1 MKDKLSFSVFELEK
15 TAMPDGKETV
25 RSGYDYVSWGKDN
38 RFPNDLYDMY
48 QNSAILQSVING
60 TADYV
65 FGSGVISAFDVVN
78 DKYETLEDVVKRCVF
93 DLLIFGGFAIQLMYK
108 GGKVEAMY
116 WLDFQKCRK
125 SEDEKKV
132 YYSDDWGK
140 YAKKALEYNAWTPD
154 TDKGTCIFYYKGHK
168 TRGIYPVPMYIGA
181 LKSVKISTEI
191 SNFHLNNIMKGFASN
206 AVISFNNGEPDED
219 TKARIEKD
227 VKEKFC
233 GTDNAGSFLLLFNES
248 KDNACEIAKIQDDK
262 FDEKYQSLAKY
273 VKDAKEASE
282 DIADQNSYIDIQDF
296 SSNSDFIS
304 SVQNEVNETSNMMN
318 ETLANNFQLEDS
330 DYSYEKALEEKCLAS
345 NNNEIPTNFE
355 ANDII

>member
-1 MKDKLSFSVFELEK
+1 MKDKLNFAVFELEK

-140 YAKKALEYNAWTPD
+140 YAKKALEYNAWTPG

-191 SNFHLNNIMKGFASN
+191 SNFHLNNITKGFASN

-233 GTDNAGSFLLLFNES
+233 GTDNAGSFLLLFNDS

-262 FDEKYQSLAKY
+262 FDLKYDALAKS
-273 VKDAKEASE
+273 VKE
-282 DIADQNSYIDIQDF
+282 DIFIAFRATPTLFGLPNENNGF
-296 SSNSDFIS
+296 SKQEYLESFELYNKTVVVPLQKDVERAFKSIGFVIKFKTFKLDD
-304 SVQNEVNETSNMMN
+304 TSK
-318 ETLANNFQLEDS
+318 T
-330 DYSYEKALEEKCLAS
+330 EE
-345 NNNEIPTNFE
+345 
-355 ANDII
+355 

>member
-65 FGSGVISAFDVVN
+65 FGNGIISAFDVVN

-140 YAKKALEYNAWTPD
+140 YAKKALEYNAWTPG

-181 LKSVKISTEI
+181 LKSIKISTEI
-191 SNFHLNNIMKGFASN
+191 SNFHLNNITKGFASN

-233 GTDNAGSFLLLFNES
+233 GTDNAGSFLLLFNDS

-273 VKDAKEASE
+273 VKE
-282 DIADQNSYIDIQDF
+282 DI
-296 SSNSDFIS
+296 FIS
-304 SVQNEVNETSNMMN
+304 FRATPELFGLSVEGNGFSREEYLQAFALYNKTVVVPLQKDVERAFRSIGFVIKFKTFNLDDTSK
-318 ETLANNFQLEDS
+318 T
-330 DYSYEKALEEKCLAS
+330 EE
-345 NNNEIPTNFE
+345 
-355 ANDII
+355 

>member
-93 DLLIFGGFAIQLMYK
+93 DLLIFGGFAVQLMYK

-140 YAKKALEYNAWTPD
+140 YAKKALEYNAWTPG

-191 SNFHLNNIMKGFASN
+191 SNFHLNNITKGFASN

-233 GTDNAGSFLLLFNES
+233 GTDNAGSFLLLFNDS

-262 FDEKYQSLAKY
+262 FDLKYDALAKS
-273 VKDAKEASE
+273 VKE
-282 DIADQNSYIDIQDF
+282 DIFIAFRATPTLFGLPNENNGF
-296 SSNSDFIS
+296 SKQEYLESFELYNKTVVVPLQKDVERAFKSIGFVIKFKTFKLDD
-304 SVQNEVNETSNMMN
+304 TSK
-318 ETLANNFQLEDS
+318 T
-330 DYSYEKALEEKCLAS
+330 EE
-345 NNNEIPTNFE
+345 
-355 ANDII
+355 

>member
-15 TAMPDGKETV
+15 TEMPDGKETV

-140 YAKKALEYNAWTPD
+140 YAKKALEYNAWTPG

-191 SNFHLNNIMKGFASN
+191 SNFHLNNITKGFASN

-233 GTDNAGSFLLLFNES
+233 GTDNAGSFLLLFNDS

-262 FDEKYQSLAKY
+262 FDLKYDALAKS
-273 VKDAKEASE
+273 VKE
-282 DIADQNSYIDIQDF
+282 DIFIAFRATPTLFGLPNENNGF
-296 SSNSDFIS
+296 SKQEYLESFELYNKTVVVPLQKDVERAFKSIGFVIKFKTFKLDD
-304 SVQNEVNETSNMMN
+304 TSK
-318 ETLANNFQLEDS
+318 T
-330 DYSYEKALEEKCLAS
+330 EE
-345 NNNEIPTNFE
+345 
-355 ANDII
+355 

>member
-15 TAMPDGKETV
+15 TEMPDGKETV

-65 FGSGVISAFDVVN
+65 FGSGVISAFDVIN

-125 SEDEKKV
+125 SEDEKKI

-191 SNFHLNNIMKGFASN
+191 SNFHLNNITKGFASN

-233 GTDNAGSFLLLFNES
+233 GTDNAGSFLLLFNDS

-262 FDEKYQSLAKY
+262 FDLKYDALAKS
-273 VKDAKEASE
+273 VKE
-282 DIADQNSYIDIQDF
+282 DIFIAFRATPTLFGLPNENNGF
-296 SSNSDFIS
+296 SKQEYLESFELYNKTVVVPLQKDVERAFKSFGFVIKFKTFKLDD
-304 SVQNEVNETSNMMN
+304 TSK
-318 ETLANNFQLEDS
+318 T
-330 DYSYEKALEEKCLAS
+330 EE
-345 NNNEIPTNFE
+345 
-355 ANDII
+355 

>member
-15 TAMPDGKETV
+15 TNMPDAKEV
-25 RSGYDYVSWGKDN
+25 IRSGYDYVSWGKDN
-38 RFPNDLYDMY
+38 RFPQDLYDMY

-78 DKYETLEDVVKRCVF
+78 DKYETLEDVVKKCVF
-93 DLLIFGGFAIQLMYK
+93 DYLIFGGFAVQLMYK
-108 GGKVEAMY
+108 GGKVEAIY
-116 WLDFQKCRK
+116 WLDFQKCRR

-132 YYSDDWGK
+132 FYSDDWGK
-140 YAKKALEYNAWTPD
+140 YARKALEYKAWTPD

-191 SNFHLNNIMKGFASN
+191 SNFHLNNITKGFASN
-206 AVISFNNGEPDED
+206 AIISFNNGEPDED

-248 KDNACEIAKIQDDK
+248 KENACEIAKIQDDK
-262 FDEKYQSLAKY
+262 FDLKYDALSKS
-273 VKDAKEASE
+273 VKE
-282 DIADQNSYIDIQDF
+282 DIFIAFRATPTLFGLPNENNGFSKQEYLESFELYNKTVVVPIQKDF
-296 SSNSDFIS
+296 ERAFRTMGFVIKFK
-304 SVQNEVNETSNMMN
+304 T
-318 ETLANNFQLEDS
+318 FQLDDIS
-330 DYSYEKALEEKCLAS
+330 KTEE
-345 NNNEIPTNFE
+345 
-355 ANDII
+355 

>member
-65 FGSGVISAFDVVN
+65 FGSGVISAFDVIN

-132 YYSDDWGK
+132 SI
-140 YAKKALEYNAWTPD
+140 
-154 TDKGTCIFYYKGHK
+154 DKL
-168 TRGIYPVPMYIGA
+168 PM
-181 LKSVKISTEI
+181 
-191 SNFHLNNIMKGFASN
+191 
-206 AVISFNNGEPDED
+206 VI
-219 TKARIEKD
+219 
-227 VKEKFC
+227 
-233 GTDNAGSFLLLFNES
+233 
-248 KDNACEIAKIQDDK
+248 
-262 FDEKYQSLAKY
+262 
-273 VKDAKEASE
+273 
-282 DIADQNSYIDIQDF
+282 
-296 SSNSDFIS
+296 
-304 SVQNEVNETSNMMN
+304 
-318 ETLANNFQLEDS
+318 
-330 DYSYEKALEEKCLAS
+330 
-345 NNNEIPTNFE
+345 
-355 ANDII
+355 

>member
-15 TAMPDGKETV
+15 TEMPDGKETV

-125 SEDEKKV
+125 SEDEKKI

-140 YAKKALEYNAWTPD
+140 YAKKALEYNAWTPG

-191 SNFHLNNIMKGFASN
+191 SNFHLNNITKGFASN

-262 FDEKYQSLAKY
+262 FDLKYDALAKS
-273 VKDAKEASE
+273 VKE
-282 DIADQNSYIDIQDF
+282 DIFIAFRATPTLFGLPNENNGF
-296 SSNSDFIS
+296 SKQEYLESFELYNKTVVVPLQKDVERAFKSIGFVIKFKTFKLDD
-304 SVQNEVNETSNMMN
+304 TSK
-318 ETLANNFQLEDS
+318 T
-330 DYSYEKALEEKCLAS
+330 EE
-345 NNNEIPTNFE
+345 
-355 ANDII
+355 

>member
-191 SNFHLNNIMKGFASN
+191 SNFHLNNITKGFASN

-233 GTDNAGSFLLLFNES
+233 GTDNAGSFLLLFNDS

-262 FDEKYQSLAKY
+262 FDLKYDALAKS
-273 VKDAKEASE
+273 VKE
-282 DIADQNSYIDIQDF
+282 DIFIAFRATPTLFGLPNENNGF
-296 SSNSDFIS
+296 SKQEYLESFELYNKTVVVPLQKDVERAFKSIGFVIKFK
-304 SVQNEVNETSNMMN
+304 TF
-318 ETLANNFQLEDS
+318 TLED
-330 DYSYEKALEEKCLAS
+330 EKDKEGVE
-345 NNNEIPTNFE
+345 
-355 ANDII
+355 

>member
-15 TAMPDGKETV
+15 TEMPDGKETV

-125 SEDEKKV
+125 SEDEKKI

-191 SNFHLNNIMKGFASN
+191 SNFHLNNITKGFASN

-233 GTDNAGSFLLLFNES
+233 GTDNAGSFLLLFNDS

-262 FDEKYQSLAKY
+262 FDLKYDALAKS
-273 VKDAKEASE
+273 VKE
-282 DIADQNSYIDIQDF
+282 DIFIAFRATPTLFGLPNENNGF
-296 SSNSDFIS
+296 SKQEYLESFELYNKTVVVPLQKDVERAFKSIGFVIKFKTFNLDD
-304 SVQNEVNETSNMMN
+304 TSK
-318 ETLANNFQLEDS
+318 T
-330 DYSYEKALEEKCLAS
+330 EE
-345 NNNEIPTNFE
+345 
-355 ANDII
+355 

>member
-15 TAMPDGKETV
+15 TEMPDGKETV

-181 LKSVKISTEI
+181 LKSIKISTEI
-191 SNFHLNNIMKGFASN
+191 SNFHLNNITKGFASN

-233 GTDNAGSFLLLFNES
+233 GTDNAGSFLLLFNDS

-262 FDEKYQSLAKY
+262 FDLKYDALAKS
-273 VKDAKEASE
+273 VKE
-282 DIADQNSYIDIQDF
+282 DIFIAFRATPTLFGLPNENNGFSKQEYLESFELYNKTVVVPLQKDIERAFKSIGFVIKFKTFKLD
-296 SSNSDFIS
+296 D
-304 SVQNEVNETSNMMN
+304 TSK
-318 ETLANNFQLEDS
+318 T
-330 DYSYEKALEEKCLAS
+330 EE
-345 NNNEIPTNFE
+345 
-355 ANDII
+355 

>member
-15 TAMPDGKETV
+15 TEMPDGKETV

-191 SNFHLNNIMKGFASN
+191 SNFHLNNITKGFASN

-233 GTDNAGSFLLLFNES
+233 GTDNAGSFLLLFNDS

-262 FDEKYQSLAKY
+262 FDLKYDALAKS
-273 VKDAKEASE
+273 VKE
-282 DIADQNSYIDIQDF
+282 DIFIAFRATPTLFGLPNENNGF
-296 SSNSDFIS
+296 SKQEYLESFELYNKTVVVPLQKDVERAFKSIGFVIKFKTFNLDD
-304 SVQNEVNETSNMMN
+304 TSK
-318 ETLANNFQLEDS
+318 T
-330 DYSYEKALEEKCLAS
+330 EE
-345 NNNEIPTNFE
+345 
-355 ANDII
+355 

>member
-93 DLLIFGGFAIQLMYK
+93 DLLIFGGFAVQLMYK

-191 SNFHLNNIMKGFASN
+191 SNFHLNNITKGFASN

-233 GTDNAGSFLLLFNES
+233 GTDNAGSFLLLFNDS

-262 FDEKYQSLAKY
+262 FDLKYDALAKS
-273 VKDAKEASE
+273 VKE
-282 DIADQNSYIDIQDF
+282 DIFIAFRATPTLFGLPNENNGF
-296 SSNSDFIS
+296 SKQEYLESFELYNKTVVVPLQKDVERAFKSIGFIIKFKTFKLDD
-304 SVQNEVNETSNMMN
+304 TSK
-318 ETLANNFQLEDS
+318 T
-330 DYSYEKALEEKCLAS
+330 EE
-345 NNNEIPTNFE
+345 
-355 ANDII
+355 

>member
-15 TAMPDGKETV
+15 TEMPDGKETV

-93 DLLIFGGFAIQLMYK
+93 DLLIFGGFAVQLMYK

-191 SNFHLNNIMKGFASN
+191 SNFHLNNITKGFASN

-233 GTDNAGSFLLLFNES
+233 GTDNAGSFLLLFNDS

-262 FDEKYQSLAKY
+262 FDLKYDALAKS
-273 VKDAKEASE
+273 VKE
-282 DIADQNSYIDIQDF
+282 DIFIAFRATPTLFGLPNENNGF
-296 SSNSDFIS
+296 SKQEYLESFELYNKTVVVPLQKDVERAFKSIGFIIKFKTFKLDD
-304 SVQNEVNETSNMMN
+304 TSK
-318 ETLANNFQLEDS
+318 T
-330 DYSYEKALEEKCLAS
+330 EE
-345 NNNEIPTNFE
+345 
-355 ANDII
+355 

>member
-15 TAMPDGKETV
+15 TEMPDGKETV

-65 FGSGVISAFDVVN
+65 FGNGVISAFDVVN

-93 DLLIFGGFAIQLMYK
+93 DLLIFGGFAVQLMYK

-125 SEDEKKV
+125 SEDEKKI

-181 LKSVKISTEI
+181 LKSIKISTEI
-191 SNFHLNNIMKGFASN
+191 SNFHLNNITKGFASN

-233 GTDNAGSFLLLFNES
+233 GTDNAGSFLLLFNDS

-262 FDEKYQSLAKY
+262 FDLKYDALAKS
-273 VKDAKEASE
+273 VKE
-282 DIADQNSYIDIQDF
+282 DIFIAFRATPTLFGLPNENNGF
-296 SSNSDFIS
+296 SKQEYLESFELYNKTVVVPLQKDVERAFRSFGFVIKFKTFNLDD
-304 SVQNEVNETSNMMN
+304 TSK
-318 ETLANNFQLEDS
+318 T
-330 DYSYEKALEEKCLAS
+330 EE
-345 NNNEIPTNFE
+345 
-355 ANDII
+355 

>member
-125 SEDEKKV
+125 SEDEKKI

-191 SNFHLNNIMKGFASN
+191 SNFHLNNITKGFASN

-233 GTDNAGSFLLLFNES
+233 GTDNAGSFLLLFNDS

-262 FDEKYQSLAKY
+262 FDLKYDALAKS
-273 VKDAKEASE
+273 VKE
-282 DIADQNSYIDIQDF
+282 DIFIAFRATPTLFGLPNENNGF
-296 SSNSDFIS
+296 SKQEYLESFELYNKTVVVPLQKDVERAFKSIGFVIKFKTFKLDD
-304 SVQNEVNETSNMMN
+304 TSK
-318 ETLANNFQLEDS
+318 T
-330 DYSYEKALEEKCLAS
+330 EE
-345 NNNEIPTNFE
+345 
-355 ANDII
+355 

>member
-15 TAMPDGKETV
+15 TEMPDGKETV

-191 SNFHLNNIMKGFASN
+191 SNFHLNNITKGFASN

-233 GTDNAGSFLLLFNES
+233 GTDNAGSFLLLFNDS

-262 FDEKYQSLAKY
+262 FDLKYDALAKS
-273 VKDAKEASE
+273 VKE
-282 DIADQNSYIDIQDF
+282 DIFIAFRATPTLFGLPNENNGF
-296 SSNSDFIS
+296 SKQEYLESFELYNKTVVVPLQKDVERAFRSIGFIIKFKTF
-304 SVQNEVNETSNMMN
+304 NLDDTSK
-318 ETLANNFQLEDS
+318 T
-330 DYSYEKALEEKCLAS
+330 EE
-345 NNNEIPTNFE
+345 
-355 ANDII
+355 

>member
-140 YAKKALEYNAWTPD
+140 YAKKALEYNAWTPG

-168 TRGIYPVPMYIGA
+168 TRGIYPVPTYIGA

-191 SNFHLNNIMKGFASN
+191 SNFHLNNITKGFASN

-262 FDEKYQSLAKY
+262 FDLKYDALAKS
-273 VKDAKEASE
+273 VKE
-282 DIADQNSYIDIQDF
+282 DIFIAFRATPTLFGLPNENNGF
-296 SSNSDFIS
+296 SKQEYLESFELYNKTVVVPLQKDVERAFKSIGFVIKFKTFKLDD
-304 SVQNEVNETSNMMN
+304 TSK
-318 ETLANNFQLEDS
+318 T
-330 DYSYEKALEEKCLAS
+330 EE
-345 NNNEIPTNFE
+345 
-355 ANDII
+355 

>member
-15 TAMPDGKETV
+15 TEMPDGKETV

-65 FGSGVISAFDVVN
+65 FGNGVISAFDVVN

-181 LKSVKISTEI
+181 LKSIKMSTEI
-191 SNFHLNNIMKGFASN
+191 SNFHLNNITKGFASN

-233 GTDNAGSFLLLFNES
+233 GTDNAGSFLLLFNDS

-262 FDEKYQSLAKY
+262 FDLKYDALAKS
-273 VKDAKEASE
+273 VKE
-282 DIADQNSYIDIQDF
+282 DIFIAFRATPTLFGLPNENNGF
-296 SSNSDFIS
+296 SKQEYLESFELYNKTVVVPLQKDVERAFKSIGFVIKFKTFNLDD
-304 SVQNEVNETSNMMN
+304 TSK
-318 ETLANNFQLEDS
+318 T
-330 DYSYEKALEEKCLAS
+330 EE
-345 NNNEIPTNFE
+345 
-355 ANDII
+355 

>member
-15 TAMPDGKETV
+15 TEMPDGKETV

-140 YAKKALEYNAWTPD
+140 YAKKALEYNAWTPG
-154 TDKGTCIFYYKGHK
+154 TEKGTCIFYYKGHK

-181 LKSVKISTEI
+181 LKSIKISTEI
-191 SNFHLNNIMKGFASN
+191 SNFHLNNITKGFASN

-233 GTDNAGSFLLLFNES
+233 GTDNAGSFLLLFNDS

-262 FDEKYQSLAKY
+262 FDLKYDALAKS
-273 VKDAKEASE
+273 VKE
-282 DIADQNSYIDIQDF
+282 DIFIAFRATPTLFGLPNENNGF
-296 SSNSDFIS
+296 SKQEYLESFELYNKTVVVPLQKDVERAFKSFGFVIKFKTFKLDD
-304 SVQNEVNETSNMMN
+304 TSK
-318 ETLANNFQLEDS
+318 T
-330 DYSYEKALEEKCLAS
+330 EE
-345 NNNEIPTNFE
+345 
-355 ANDII
+355 

>member
-15 TAMPDGKETV
+15 TEMPDGKETV

-191 SNFHLNNIMKGFASN
+191 SNFHLNNITKGFASN

-233 GTDNAGSFLLLFNES
+233 GTDNAGSFLLLFNDS
-248 KDNACEIAKIQDDK
+248 KENACEIAKIQDDK
-262 FDEKYQSLAKY
+262 FDLKYDALAKS
-273 VKDAKEASE
+273 VKE
-282 DIADQNSYIDIQDF
+282 DIFIAFRATPTLFGLPNENNGF
-296 SSNSDFIS
+296 SKQEYLESFDLYNKTVVVPLQKDVERAFKSIGFVIKFKTFKLDD
-304 SVQNEVNETSNMMN
+304 TSK
-318 ETLANNFQLEDS
+318 T
-330 DYSYEKALEEKCLAS
+330 EE
-345 NNNEIPTNFE
+345 
-355 ANDII
+355 

>member
-15 TAMPDGKETV
+15 TNMPDAKEV
-25 RSGYDYVSWGKDN
+25 IRSGYDYVSWGKDN
-38 RFPNDLYDMY
+38 RFPQDLYDMY

-78 DKYETLEDVVKRCVF
+78 DKYETLEDIIKKCVF
-93 DLLIFGGFAIQLMYK
+93 DYLIFGGFAVQLMYK
-108 GGKVEAMY
+108 GGKVESIY
-116 WLDFQKCRK
+116 WLDFQKCRR

-132 YYSDDWGK
+132 FYSDDWGK
-140 YAKKALEYNAWTPD
+140 YARKALEYKSWTPD

-191 SNFHLNNIMKGFASN
+191 SNFHLNNITKGFASN
-206 AVISFNNGEPDED
+206 AIISFNNGEPDDD

-248 KDNACEIAKIQDDK
+248 KENACEIAKIQDDK
-262 FDEKYQSLAKY
+262 FDLKYDALSKS
-273 VKDAKEASE
+273 VKE
-282 DIADQNSYIDIQDF
+282 DIFIAFRATPTLFGLPNENNGFSKQEYLESFELYNKTVVVPIQKDF
-296 SSNSDFIS
+296 ERAFKAMGFVIKFK
-304 SVQNEVNETSNMMN
+304 T
-318 ETLANNFQLEDS
+318 FQLDDIS
-330 DYSYEKALEEKCLAS
+330 KTEE
-345 NNNEIPTNFE
+345 
-355 ANDII
+355 

>member
-65 FGSGVISAFDVVN
+65 FGSGIISAFDVVN

-125 SEDEKKV
+125 SEDEKKI

-191 SNFHLNNIMKGFASN
+191 SNFHLNNITKGFASN

-262 FDEKYQSLAKY
+262 FDLKYDALAKS
-273 VKDAKEASE
+273 VKE
-282 DIADQNSYIDIQDF
+282 DIFIAFRATPTLFGLPNENNGF
-296 SSNSDFIS
+296 SKQEYLESFELYNKTVVVPLQKDVERAFKSIGFVIKFKTFKLDD
-304 SVQNEVNETSNMMN
+304 TSK
-318 ETLANNFQLEDS
+318 T
-330 DYSYEKALEEKCLAS
+330 EE
-345 NNNEIPTNFE
+345 
-355 ANDII
+355 

>member
-1 MKDKLSFSVFELEK
+1 
-15 TAMPDGKETV
+15 
-25 RSGYDYVSWGKDN
+25 
-38 RFPNDLYDMY
+38 MY

-78 DKYETLEDVVKRCVF
+78 DKYETLEDVVKKCVF
-93 DLLIFGGFAIQLMYK
+93 DYLIFGGFAVQLMYK
-108 GGKVEAMY
+108 GGKVESIY
-116 WLDFQKCRK
+116 WLDFQKCRR

-132 YYSDDWGK
+132 FYSDDWGK
-140 YAKKALEYNAWTPD
+140 YARKALEYKSWTPD

-191 SNFHLNNIMKGFASN
+191 SNFHLSNITKGFASN
-206 AVISFNNGEPDED
+206 AIISFNNGEPDDD

-262 FDEKYQSLAKY
+262 FDLKYDALSKS
-273 VKDAKEASE
+273 VKE
-282 DIADQNSYIDIQDF
+282 DIFIAFRATPTLFGLPNENNGF
-296 SSNSDFIS
+296 SKQEYLESFELYKKGIKLVQSCNDSINKVEKEMQIIS
-304 SVQNEVNETSNMMN
+304 EGTGPGE
-318 ETLANNFQLEDS
+318 
-330 DYSYEKALEEKCLAS
+330 
-345 NNNEIPTNFE
+345 NNE
-355 ANDII
+355 

>member
-15 TAMPDGKETV
+15 TNMPDAKEV
-25 RSGYDYVSWGKDN
+25 IRSGYDYVSWGKDN

-78 DKYETLEDVVKRCVF
+78 DKYETLEDVVKKCVF
-93 DLLIFGGFAIQLMYK
+93 DYLIFGGFAVQLMYK
-108 GGKVEAMY
+108 GGKVESIY
-116 WLDFQKCRK
+116 WLDFQKCRR

-132 YYSDDWGK
+132 FYSDDWGK
-140 YAKKALEYNAWTPD
+140 YARKALEYKSWTPD

-191 SNFHLNNIMKGFASN
+191 SNFHLNNIVKGFASN
-206 AVISFNNGEPDED
+206 AIISFNNGEPDED

-248 KDNACEIAKIQDDK
+248 KENACEIAKIQDDK
-262 FDEKYQSLAKY
+262 FDLKYDALSKS
-273 VKDAKEASE
+273 VKE
-282 DIADQNSYIDIQDF
+282 DIFIAFRATPTLFGLPNENNGFSKQEYLESFELYNKTVVVPIQKDF
-296 SSNSDFIS
+296 ERAFKAMGFVIKFK
-304 SVQNEVNETSNMMN
+304 T
-318 ETLANNFQLEDS
+318 FQLDDIS
-330 DYSYEKALEEKCLAS
+330 KTEE
-345 NNNEIPTNFE
+345 
-355 ANDII
+355 

>member
-15 TAMPDGKETV
+15 TEMPDGKETV

-191 SNFHLNNIMKGFASN
+191 SNFHLNNITKGFASN

-233 GTDNAGSFLLLFNES
+233 GTDNAGSFLLLFNDS

-262 FDEKYQSLAKY
+262 FDLKYDALAKS
-273 VKDAKEASE
+273 VKE
-282 DIADQNSYIDIQDF
+282 DIFIAFRATPTLFGLPNENNGF
-296 SSNSDFIS
+296 SKQEYLESFELYNKTVVVPLQKDVERAFRSIGFVIKFKTFKLDD
-304 SVQNEVNETSNMMN
+304 TSK
-318 ETLANNFQLEDS
+318 T
-330 DYSYEKALEEKCLAS
+330 EE
-345 NNNEIPTNFE
+345 
-355 ANDII
+355 

>member
-15 TAMPDGKETV
+15 TEMPDGKETV

-125 SEDEKKV
+125 SEDEKKI

-191 SNFHLNNIMKGFASN
+191 SNFHLNNITKGFASN

-233 GTDNAGSFLLLFNES
+233 GTDNAGSFLLLFNDS

-262 FDEKYQSLAKY
+262 FDLKYDALAKS
-273 VKDAKEASE
+273 VKE
-282 DIADQNSYIDIQDF
+282 DIFIAFRATPTLFGLPNENNGF
-296 SSNSDFIS
+296 SKQEYLESFELYNKTVVVPLQKDVERAFKSIGFVIKFKTFKLDD
-304 SVQNEVNETSNMMN
+304 TSK
-318 ETLANNFQLEDS
+318 T
-330 DYSYEKALEEKCLAS
+330 EE
-345 NNNEIPTNFE
+345 
-355 ANDII
+355 

>member
-15 TAMPDGKETV
+15 TEMPDGKETV

-65 FGSGVISAFDVVN
+65 FGSGVISAFDVIN

-181 LKSVKISTEI
+181 LKSIKISTEI
-191 SNFHLNNIMKGFASN
+191 SNFHLNNITKGFASN

-233 GTDNAGSFLLLFNES
+233 GTDNAGSFLLLFNDS

-262 FDEKYQSLAKY
+262 FDLKYDALAKS
-273 VKDAKEASE
+273 VKE
-282 DIADQNSYIDIQDF
+282 DIFIAFRATPTLFGLPNENNGF
-296 SSNSDFIS
+296 SKQEYLESFELYNKTVVVPLQKDVERAFRSIGFIIKFKTFKLDD
-304 SVQNEVNETSNMMN
+304 TSK
-318 ETLANNFQLEDS
+318 T
-330 DYSYEKALEEKCLAS
+330 EE
-345 NNNEIPTNFE
+345 
-355 ANDII
+355 